1 MFSTQRH
8 HPIGQHGFTLIEVLI
23 AVVIIAI
30 GLLGLAGLNAVGINS
45 THTSHLRSLASI
57 HTENMADMM
66 RANISGVDAND
77 YANNAAPATIDYSTI
92 TGAGAPGIDCR
103 PDVTGTAFSGGSTAC
118 TPAEQ
123 AQVDA
128 FNWVTAIAND
138 LPAGTGTVICNDSDG
153 ADADPCTNGSTFTI
167 TVSWQEKDKELAN
180 LVTKSFSTVFRP

>member
-1 MFSTQRH
+1 MFCTQRH

-45 THTSHLRSLASI
+45 THTSYLRSRASI

-66 RANISGVDAND
+66 RVNRAGVDAND

-92 TGAGAPGIDCR
+92 TAPGIDCR
-103 PDVTGTAFSGGSTAC
+103 STAC

-128 FNWVTAIAND
+128 YNWMTAIAHD
-138 LPAGTGTVICNDSDG
+138 LPGGTGEVLCNDSDG
-153 ADADPCTNGSTFTI
+153 ADADPCTNGSTFEI
-167 TVSWQEKDKELAN
+167 KVSWQEKDKELAS
-180 LVTKSFSTVFRP
+180 LVTKRFSTVFRP